1 MKTESLRAETPPILK
16 EPFPAAEDREKII
29 QACYELLC
37 SDRPFSEVLAEA
49 KRLSVLRKSVP
60 IAGPAPVPAGPAGG
74 SSQADTLF
82 ENRRAEVTE
91 ATPWS
96 LVEY

>member
-1 MKTESLRAETPPILK
+1 METESLRAETPPILK

-37 SDRPFSEVLAEA
+37 SERPLSEVLVEA

-60 IAGPAPVPAGPAGG
+60 IAGPAPVPHGTCWGFLAGR
-74 SSQADTLF
+74 QQTC
-82 ENRRAEVTE
+82 
-91 ATPWS
+91 
-96 LVEY
+96 